1 MWTMSTEKDRRTND
15 CLRLCLL
22 VLAVVIGWE
31 INDTSQLS
39 CGEERIAWI
48 ERADPRLDALIDAET
63 PVEKLAEGFDWSEG
77 PVWIPQANCL
87 LFSDVP
93 QNTVYRWREGQ
104 GIDVFLKP
112 SGYTAL
118 TERSGESGSN
128 GLALDQAGRLLLC
141 QHGDRRVAR
150 WEKGCFI
157 TLADQYEGHPLNS
170 PNDLIVR
177 SNGDIYFTDP
187 PYGMTAESRRDPN
200 ALPFCGVYRISADGQ
215 LTLLTRDMTRPNGIA
230 FSPDEKILYVAQ
242 SDPERP
248 LWMAFPVK
256 ADGTIGEGRVFFDA
270 KPWLD
275 AGLKGLPDGM
285 KVDTQGNIFAT
296 GPGGVNIFAPDGTFL
311 GRVRIGVPA
320 ANCAFGNDG
329 SVLYITADMYLLRVK
344 TKTKGLGF

>member
-1 MWTMSTEKDRRTND
+1 MWALSTVRNRRPT
-15 CLRLCLL
+15 CCHCLCLL
-22 VLAVVIGWE
+22 VTAAVIGWG
-31 INDTSQLS
+31 INNANQLT
-39 CGEERIAWI
+39 CGEDKIAWI
-48 ERADPRLDALIDAET
+48 ERADPRLDALVDVEAT
-63 PVEKLAEGFDWSEG
+63 VEKLAEGFDWSEG

-104 GIDVFLKP
+104 GIDAFLKP

-118 TERSGESGSN
+118 MERSGESGSN
-128 GLALDQAGRLLLC
+128 GLALDRAGRLLLC

-157 TLADQYEGHPLNS
+157 TLADQYEGRPLNS
-170 PNDLIVR
+170 PNDLVVK

-200 ALPFCGVYRISADGQ
+200 ALPFCGVYRISADGH
-215 LTLLTRDMTRPNGIA
+215 LTLLVRDMTRPNGIA

-256 ADGTIGEGRVFFDA
+256 ADGTLGEGRVFFDA

-285 KVDTQGNIFAT
+285 KVDAQGNIFAT

-311 GRVRIGVPA
+311 GRVRINVPA

>member
-1 MWTMSTEKDRRTND
+1 M
-15 CLRLCLL
+15 L
-22 VLAVVIGWE
+22 VLSTLGDWRA
-31 INDTSQLS
+31 NRCLQLGLLAITIAIAPGIDNTNQLTR
-39 CGEERIAWI
+39 GEERIAWI

-77 PVWIPQANCL
+77 PVWIPLANCL

-118 TERSGESGSN
+118 TERGGESGSN
-128 GLALDQAGRLLLC
+128 GLALDRAGRLLLC

-150 WEKGCFI
+150 WDKGCFV
-157 TLADQYEGHPLNS
+157 TLADQFEGHPLNS
-170 PNDLIVR
+170 PNDLVVK

-187 PYGMTAESRRDPN
+187 PYGMTAESRRDPK
-200 ALPFCGVYRISADGQ
+200 ALTFCGVYRIGADGR
-215 LTLLTRDMTRPNGIA
+215 LTLLVRDMTRPNGIA
-230 FSPDEKILYVAQ
+230 FSPDEKTLYVAQ

-256 ADGTIGEGRVFFDA
+256 DDGTLGEGRVFFDA

-285 KVDTQGNIFAT
+285 KVDARGNIFAT

-311 GRVRIGVPA
+311 GRVRISVPT